1 MSQREAFKIG
11 FIKSL
16 PVLCSYLFLGIAYG
30 LLMEEAGLHWYWSAI
45 TSLTVFTGAFQFLL
59 ISFISSGASLATIA
73 IAALLLNSRQTFY
86 ALTYVN
92 DFNQMG
98 RRKFPMIHTLTD
110 ETYAING
117 TLDYPAR
124 DKQNIMFSLAILDY
138 FYWAATGAIGGM
150 LGQIIPFDM
159 TGIDFCMTALFVI
172 IFIDHWEKA
181 DRHFPALTGLG
192 AAVLC
197 LVIFGADRFM
207 LPALLIT
214 SACLLYDRYRL
225 DKKKTGKETAA

>member
-1 MSQREAFKIG
+1 MSQREAFKTG

-16 PVLCSYLFLGIAYG
+16 PVLCSYMFLGIAYG
-30 LLMEEAGLHWYWSAI
+30 LLMEEAGLHWYWSLLAG
-45 TSLTVFTGAFQFLL
+45 LTVFTGAFQFLL
-59 ISFISSGASLATIA
+59 ISLISGGASLITIA
-73 IAALLLNSRQTFY
+73 ISALLLNSRQTFY

-98 RRKFPMIHTLTD
+98 KRKLIMIHTLTD

-117 TLDYPAR
+117 TLDYPPE
-124 DKQNIMFSLAILDY
+124 DKQNVMFHLAVLDY
-138 FYWAATGAIGGM
+138 IYWATAGVIGGM

-172 IFIDHWEKA
+172 VFIDHWEKA

-192 AAVLC
+192 AAVFC
-197 LVIFGADRFM
+197 LVIFGMDKFM

-214 SACLLYDRYRL
+214 SALLLFDRYRL
-225 DKKKTGKETAA
+225 DKLAAEKEADA